1 MRKETPSVRHTARN
15 REWDGSRF
23 AASKFKCG
31 RFLYAIPG
39 DGNAMVAIHFSLGSR
54 ISIGE
59 LSSTRAFRAIK

>member
-1 MRKETPSVRHTARN
+1 MVPALRRRN
-15 REWDGSRF
+15 LN
-23 AASKFKCG
+23 G